1 MEKRQLDEVSP
12 WGFDLVKERLEGRIA
27 GTEEKEMRGEKQNPL
42 RCIKSRNSIRG
53 DRERDSRRGI

>member
-1 MEKRQLDEVSP
+1 MEKRQLDEVRP

-27 GTEEKEMRGEKQNPL
+27 GTEEKEMRGVEDAL
-42 RCIKSRNSIRG
+42 RCIKSRDSIRG